1 MEEIIKTTGEIFG
14 NFILLIV
21 DVIKILG
28 NGITIGFG
36 SLVAFIFL
44 VTGGQDEAMRILL
57 ILMTVDYL
65 SGVIKAFV
73 TCTANSKAGV
83 IGILKK
89 VMIILVI
96 VLAYQLDILFNGK
109 LAIKTLAI
117 GVFISNEG
125 LSILENASLCGLPIP
140 EKLKKFWCNIKN
152 IRKSKKS
159 LAQLGFFYSSATYL
173 A

>member
-1 MEEIIKTTGEIFG
+1 MGEFIRVTGETLWEILG

-28 NGITIGFG
+28 NGITIGLG

-44 VTGGQDEAMRILL
+44 VTGGQDDAMNVLL

-65 SGVIKAFV
+65 SGVIKAFI
-73 TCTANSKAGV
+73 TCTANSKAGI

-96 VLAYQLDILFNGK
+96 VLAYQLDILFDGK
-109 LAIKTLAI
+109 LAIKTLAV

-125 LSILENASLCGLPIP
+125 LSILENASICGIPIP
-140 EKLKKFWCNIKN
+140 EKLKKVLTQYQEY
-152 IRKSKKS
+152 KKK
-159 LAQLGFFYSSATYL
+159 
-173 A
+173 

>member
-1 MEEIIKTTGEIFG
+1 MGEFIRATGETLWEILG

-28 NGITIGFG
+28 NGITIGLG

-44 VTGGQDEAMRILL
+44 VTGGQDDAMNVLL

-65 SGVIKAFV
+65 SGVIKAFI
-73 TCTANSKAGV
+73 TCTANSKAGI

-96 VLAYQLDILFNGK
+96 VLAYQLDILFDGK
-109 LAIKTLAI
+109 LAIKTLAV

-125 LSILENASLCGLPIP
+125 LSILENASICGIPIP
-140 EKLKKFWCNIKN
+140 EKIKKVLTQYQEY
-152 IRKSKKS
+152 KKK
-159 LAQLGFFYSSATYL
+159 
-173 A
+173 

>member
-1 MEEIIKTTGEIFG
+1 MGEFIRATGETLWEILG

-28 NGITIGFG
+28 NGITIGLG

-44 VTGGQDEAMRILL
+44 VTGGQDDAMNVLL

-65 SGVIKAFV
+65 SGVIKAFI
-73 TCTANSKAGV
+73 TCTANSKAGI

-96 VLAYQLDILFNGK
+96 VLAYQLDILFDGK
-109 LAIKTLAI
+109 LAIKTLAV
-117 GVFISNEG
+117 GVSISNEG
-125 LSILENASLCGLPIP
+125 LSILENASICGIPIP
-140 EKLKKFWCNIKN
+140 EKLKKVLTQYQEY
-152 IRKSKKS
+152 KKK
-159 LAQLGFFYSSATYL
+159 
-173 A
+173 

>member
-1 MEEIIKTTGEIFG
+1 MGEFIRTTGETLWEILG

-28 NGITIGFG
+28 NWITIGLG

-44 VTGGQDEAMRILL
+44 VTGGQDDAMNVLL

-65 SGVIKAFV
+65 SGVIKAFI
-73 TCTANSKAGV
+73 TCTANSKAGI

-96 VLAYQLDILFNGK
+96 VLAYQLDILFDGK
-109 LAIKTLAI
+109 LAIKTLAV

-125 LSILENASLCGLPIP
+125 LSILENASICGIPIP
-140 EKLKKFWCNIKN
+140 EKLKKVLTQYQEY
-152 IRKSKKS
+152 KKK
-159 LAQLGFFYSSATYL
+159 
-173 A
+173 

>member
-1 MEEIIKTTGEIFG
+1 MGEFIRTTGETLWEILG

-21 DVIKILG
+21 DVIKTLG
-28 NGITIGFG
+28 NGITIGLG

-44 VTGGQDEAMRILL
+44 VTGGQDDAMNVLL

-65 SGVIKAFV
+65 SGVIKAFI
-73 TCTANSKAGV
+73 TCTANSKAGI

-96 VLAYQLDILFNGK
+96 VLAYQLDILFDGK
-109 LAIKTLAI
+109 LAIKTLAV

-125 LSILENASLCGLPIP
+125 LSILENASICGIPIP
-140 EKLKKFWCNIKN
+140 EKLKKVLTQYQEY
-152 IRKSKKS
+152 KKK
-159 LAQLGFFYSSATYL
+159 
-173 A
+173 

>member
-1 MEEIIKTTGEIFG
+1 MGEIIKTIGEIFG

-73 TCTANSKAGV
+73 TCTANSKTGV

-140 EKLKKFWCNIKN
+140 EKLKKVLVQYQEY
-152 IRKSKKS
+152 KKK
-159 LAQLGFFYSSATYL
+159 
-173 A
+173 

>member
-1 MEEIIKTTGEIFG
+1 MGEFIRATGETLWEILG

-28 NGITIGFG
+28 NGITIGLG

-44 VTGGQDEAMRILL
+44 VTGGQDDAMNVLL

-65 SGVIKAFV
+65 SGVIKAFI
-73 TCTANSKAGV
+73 TCTANSKAWV

-96 VLAYQLDILFNGK
+96 VLAYQLDILFDGK
-109 LAIKTLAI
+109 LAIKTLAV

-125 LSILENASLCGLPIP
+125 LSILENASICGIPIP
-140 EKLKKFWCNIKN
+140 EKLKKVLTQYQEY
-152 IRKSKKS
+152 KKK
-159 LAQLGFFYSSATYL
+159 
-173 A
+173 

>member
-1 MEEIIKTTGEIFG
+1 MGEFIRATGETLWEILG

-28 NGITIGFG
+28 NGITIGLG

-44 VTGGQDEAMRILL
+44 VTGGQDDAMNVLL

-65 SGVIKAFV
+65 SGIIKAFI
-73 TCTANSKAGV
+73 TCTANSKAGI

-96 VLAYQLDILFNGK
+96 VLAYQLDILFDGK
-109 LAIKTLAI
+109 LAIKTLAV

-125 LSILENASLCGLPIP
+125 LSILENASICGIPIP
-140 EKLKKFWCNIKN
+140 EKLKNMLEQYKDSKN
-152 IRKSKKS
+152 KKS
-159 LAQLGFFYSSATYL
+159 
-173 A
+173 

>member
-1 MEEIIKTTGEIFG
+1 MGEFIRATGETLWEILG

-28 NGITIGFG
+28 NGITIGLG

-44 VTGGQDEAMRILL
+44 VTGGQDDAMNVLL

-65 SGVIKAFV
+65 SGVIKAFI
-73 TCTANSKAGV
+73 TCTANSKAGI

-96 VLAYQLDILFNGK
+96 VLAYQLDILFDGK
-109 LAIKTLAI
+109 LAIKTLAV

-125 LSILENASLCGLPIP
+125 LSILENASICGIPIP
-140 EKLKKFWCNIKN
+140 EKLKKVLTQYQEY
-152 IRKSKKS
+152 KKK
-159 LAQLGFFYSSATYL
+159 
-173 A
+173 

>member
-1 MEEIIKTTGEIFG
+1 MGELIRATGETLWEILG

-28 NGITIGFG
+28 NGITIGLG

-44 VTGGQDEAMRILL
+44 VTGGQDDAMNVLL

-65 SGVIKAFV
+65 SGVIKAFI
-73 TCTANSKAGV
+73 TCTANSKAGI

-96 VLAYQLDILFNGK
+96 VLAYQLDILFDGK
-109 LAIKTLAI
+109 LAIKTLAV

-125 LSILENASLCGLPIP
+125 LSILENASICGIPIP
-140 EKLKKFWCNIKN
+140 EKLKKVLTQYQEY
-152 IRKSKKS
+152 KKK
-159 LAQLGFFYSSATYL
+159 
-173 A
+173 

>member
-1 MEEIIKTTGEIFG
+1 MGEFIRTTGETLWEILG

-28 NGITIGFG
+28 NGITIGLG

-44 VTGGQDEAMRILL
+44 VTGGQDDAMNVLL

-65 SGVIKAFV
+65 SGVIKAFI
-73 TCTANSKAGV
+73 TCTANSKAGI
-83 IGILKK
+83 IGIIKK

-96 VLAYQLDILFNGK
+96 VLAYQLDILFDGK
-109 LAIKTLAI
+109 LAIKTLAV

-125 LSILENASLCGLPIP
+125 LSILENASICGIPIP
-140 EKLKKFWCNIKN
+140 EKLKKVLTQYQEY
-152 IRKSKKS
+152 KKK
-159 LAQLGFFYSSATYL
+159 
-173 A
+173 

>member
-1 MEEIIKTTGEIFG
+1 MGEFIRATGETLWEILG

-28 NGITIGFG
+28 NGITIGLG

-44 VTGGQDEAMRILL
+44 VTGGQDDAMNVLL

-65 SGVIKAFV
+65 SGVIKAFI
-73 TCTANSKAGV
+73 TCTVNSKAGI

-96 VLAYQLDILFNGK
+96 VLAYQLDILFDGK
-109 LAIKTLAI
+109 LAIKTLAV

-125 LSILENASLCGLPIP
+125 LSILENASICGIPIP
-140 EKLKKFWCNIKN
+140 EKLKKVLTQYQEY
-152 IRKSKKS
+152 KKK
-159 LAQLGFFYSSATYL
+159 
-173 A
+173 

>member
-1 MEEIIKTTGEIFG
+1 MGEFIRTTGETLWEILG

-28 NGITIGFG
+28 NGITIGLG

-44 VTGGQDEAMRILL
+44 VTGGQDDAMNVLL

-65 SGVIKAFV
+65 SGVIKAFI
-73 TCTANSKAGV
+73 TCTANSKAGI

-96 VLAYQLDILFNGK
+96 VLAYQLDILFDGK
-109 LAIKTLAI
+109 LAIKTLAV

-125 LSILENASLCGLPIP
+125 LSILENASICGVPIP
-140 EKLKKFWCNIKN
+140 EKLKNMLEQYKESKN
-152 IRKSKKS
+152 KNP
-159 LAQLGFFYSSATYL
+159 
-173 A
+173 

>member
-1 MEEIIKTTGEIFG
+1 MGEFIRATGETLWEILG

-28 NGITIGFG
+28 NGITIGLG

-44 VTGGQDEAMRILL
+44 VTGGQDDAMNVLL

-65 SGVIKAFV
+65 SGVIKAFI
-73 TCTANSKAGV
+73 TCTANSKAGI
-83 IGILKK
+83 IGIKK

-96 VLAYQLDILFNGK
+96 VLAYQLDILFDGK
-109 LAIKTLAI
+109 LAIKTLAV

-125 LSILENASLCGLPIP
+125 LSILENASICGIPIP
-140 EKLKKFWCNIKN
+140 EKLKKVLTQYQEY
-152 IRKSKKS
+152 KKK
-159 LAQLGFFYSSATYL
+159 
-173 A
+173 

>member
-1 MEEIIKTTGEIFG
+1 MGEFIRATGETLWEILG

-28 NGITIGFG
+28 NSITIGLG

-44 VTGGQDEAMRILL
+44 VTGGQDDAMNVLL

-65 SGVIKAFV
+65 SGVIKAFI
-73 TCTANSKAGV
+73 TCTANSKAGI

-96 VLAYQLDILFNGK
+96 VLAYQLDILFDGK
-109 LAIKTLAI
+109 LAIKTLAV

-125 LSILENASLCGLPIP
+125 LSILENASICGIPIP
-140 EKLKKFWCNIKN
+140 EKLKKVLTQYQEY
-152 IRKSKKS
+152 KKK
-159 LAQLGFFYSSATYL
+159 
-173 A
+173 

>member
-1 MEEIIKTTGEIFG
+1 MGEFIRTTGETLWEILG

-28 NGITIGFG
+28 NGITIGLG

-44 VTGGQDEAMRILL
+44 VTGGQDDAMNVLL

-65 SGVIKAFV
+65 SGVIKAFI
-73 TCTANSKAGV
+73 TCTANSKAGI

-96 VLAYQLDILFNGK
+96 VLAYQLDILFDGK
-109 LAIKTLAI
+109 LAIKTLAV

-125 LSILENASLCGLPIP
+125 LSILENASICGIPIP
-140 EKLKKFWCNIKN
+140 EKLKKVLTQYQEY
-152 IRKSKKS
+152 KKK
-159 LAQLGFFYSSATYL
+159 
-173 A
+173 

>member
-1 MEEIIKTTGEIFG
+1 MGEFIRTTGETLWEILG

-28 NGITIGFG
+28 NGITIGLG

-44 VTGGQDEAMRILL
+44 VTGGQDDAMNVLL

-65 SGVIKAFV
+65 SGVIKAFI
-73 TCTANSKAGV
+73 TYTANSKAGI

-96 VLAYQLDILFNGK
+96 VLAYQLDILFDGK
-109 LAIKTLAI
+109 LAIKTLAV

-125 LSILENASLCGLPIP
+125 LSILENASICGIPIP
-140 EKLKKFWCNIKN
+140 EKLKKVLTQYQEY
-152 IRKSKKS
+152 KKK
-159 LAQLGFFYSSATYL
+159 
-173 A
+173 

>member
-1 MEEIIKTTGEIFG
+1 MGEFIRATGETLWEILG

-28 NGITIGFG
+28 NGITIGLG
-36 SLVAFIFL
+36 SIIAFIFL
-44 VTGGQDEAMRILL
+44 VTGGQDDAMNVLL

-65 SGVIKAFV
+65 SGVIKAFI
-73 TCTANSKAGV
+73 TCTANSKAGI

-96 VLAYQLDILFNGK
+96 VLAYQLDILFDGK
-109 LAIKTLAI
+109 LAIKTLAV

-125 LSILENASLCGLPIP
+125 LSILENASICGIPIP
-140 EKLKKFWCNIKN
+140 EKLKKVLTQYQEY
-152 IRKSKKS
+152 KKK
-159 LAQLGFFYSSATYL
+159 
-173 A
+173 

>member
-1 MEEIIKTTGEIFG
+1 MGEFIRVTGETLWEILG

-28 NGITIGFG
+28 NGITIGLG

-44 VTGGQDEAMRILL
+44 VTGGQDDAMNVLL

-65 SGVIKAFV
+65 SGVIKAFI
-73 TCTANSKAGV
+73 TCTANSKAG
-83 IGILKK
+83 IRGILKK

-96 VLAYQLDILFNGK
+96 VLAYQLDILFDGK
-109 LAIKTLAI
+109 LAIKTLAV

-125 LSILENASLCGLPIP
+125 LSILENASICGIPIP
-140 EKLKKFWCNIKN
+140 EKLKKVLTQYQEY
-152 IRKSKKS
+152 KKK
-159 LAQLGFFYSSATYL
+159 
-173 A
+173 

>member
-1 MEEIIKTTGEIFG
+1 MGEIIKTIGEIFG

-44 VTGGQDEAMRILL
+44 VTGEQDEAMRILL

-140 EKLKKFWCNIKN
+140 EKLKKVLVQYQEY
-152 IRKSKKS
+152 KKK
-159 LAQLGFFYSSATYL
+159 
-173 A
+173 

>member
-1 MEEIIKTTGEIFG
+1 MGEFIRATGETLWEILG

-28 NGITIGFG
+28 NGITIGLG
-36 SLVAFIFL
+36 SLIAFIFL
-44 VTGGQDEAMRILL
+44 VTGGQDDAMKVLL

-65 SGVIKAFV
+65 SGVIKAFI
-73 TCTANSKAGV
+73 TCTANSKAGI

-96 VLAYQLDILFNGK
+96 VLAYQLDILFDGK
-109 LAIKTLAI
+109 LAIKTLAV

-125 LSILENASLCGLPIP
+125 LSILENASICGIPIP
-140 EKLKKFWCNIKN
+140 EKLKKVLTQYQEYKN
-152 IRKSKKS
+152 KK
-159 LAQLGFFYSSATYL
+159 
-173 A
+173 

>member
-1 MEEIIKTTGEIFG
+1 MGEFIRVTGETLWEILG

-28 NGITIGFG
+28 NGITIGLG

-44 VTGGQDEAMRILL
+44 VTGGQDDAMNVLL

-65 SGVIKAFV
+65 SGVIKAFI
-73 TCTANSKAGV
+73 TCTANSKAGI

-96 VLAYQLDILFNGK
+96 VLAYQLDILFDGK
-109 LAIKTLAI
+109 LAIKTLAV

-125 LSILENASLCGLPIP
+125 LSILENASICGIPIP
-140 EKLKKFWCNIKN
+140 EKLKKVLTQYQEY
-152 IRKSKKS
+152 KKKWYIP
-159 LAQLGFFYSSATYL
+159 LANC
-173 A
+173 

>member
-1 MEEIIKTTGEIFG
+1 MGEFIRTTGESLWEILG

-28 NGITIGFG
+28 NGITIGLG

-44 VTGGQDEAMRILL
+44 VTGGQDDAMNVLL

-65 SGVIKAFV
+65 SGVIKAFI
-73 TCTANSKAGV
+73 TCTANSKAGI

-96 VLAYQLDILFNGK
+96 VLAYQLDILFDGK
-109 LAIKTLAI
+109 LAIKTLAV

-125 LSILENASLCGLPIP
+125 LSILENASICGIPIP
-140 EKLKKFWCNIKN
+140 EKLKKVLTQYQEY
-152 IRKSKKS
+152 KKK
-159 LAQLGFFYSSATYL
+159 
-173 A
+173 

>member
-1 MEEIIKTTGEIFG
+1 MGEFIRTTGETLWEILG

-28 NGITIGFG
+28 NGITIGLG

-44 VTGGQDEAMRILL
+44 VTVGQNDAMNVLL

-65 SGVIKAFV
+65 SGVIKAFI
-73 TCTANSKAGV
+73 TCTANSKAGI

-96 VLAYQLDILFNGK
+96 VLAYQLDILFDGK
-109 LAIKTLAI
+109 LAIKTLAV

-125 LSILENASLCGLPIP
+125 LSILENASICGIPIP
-140 EKLKKFWCNIKN
+140 EKLKKVLTQYQEY
-152 IRKSKKS
+152 KKK
-159 LAQLGFFYSSATYL
+159 
-173 A
+173 

>member
-1 MEEIIKTTGEIFG
+1 MGEIIKTIGEIFG

-83 IGILKK
+83 MGNLLKK
-89 VMIILVI
+89 TMKIFLII
-96 VLAYQLDILFNGK
+96 
-109 LAIKTLAI
+109 
-117 GVFISNEG
+117 
-125 LSILENASLCGLPIP
+125 
-140 EKLKKFWCNIKN
+140 WH
-152 IRKSKKS
+152 
-159 LAQLGFFYSSATYL
+159 TYL
-173 A
+173 YGKNGQLKM

>member
-1 MEEIIKTTGEIFG
+1 MGEFIRTTGEALWEILG

-28 NGITIGFG
+28 NGITIGLG

-44 VTGGQDEAMRILL
+44 VTGGQDDAMNVLL

-65 SGVIKAFV
+65 SGVIKAFI
-73 TCTANSKAGV
+73 TCTANSKAGI

-96 VLAYQLDILFNGK
+96 VLAYQLDILFDGK
-109 LAIKTLAI
+109 LAIKTLAV

-125 LSILENASLCGLPIP
+125 LSILENASICGIPIP
-140 EKLKKFWCNIKN
+140 EKLKKVLTQYQEY
-152 IRKSKKS
+152 KKK
-159 LAQLGFFYSSATYL
+159 
-173 A
+173 

>member
-1 MEEIIKTTGEIFG
+1 MGEFIRATGETLWEILG

-28 NGITIGFG
+28 NGITIGLG

-44 VTGGQDEAMRILL
+44 VTGGQDDAMNVLL

-65 SGVIKAFV
+65 SGVIKAFI
-73 TCTANSKAGV
+73 TCTANSKAGI

-96 VLAYQLDILFNGK
+96 VLAYQVDILFDGK
-109 LAIKTLAI
+109 LAIKTLAV

-125 LSILENASLCGLPIP
+125 LSILENASICGIPIP
-140 EKLKKFWCNIKN
+140 EKLKKVLTQYQEY
-152 IRKSKKS
+152 KKK
-159 LAQLGFFYSSATYL
+159 
-173 A
+173 